1 MCTSVKLYTTI
12 TGVQGSIILSDT
24 TQTKCLALLLITV
37 FVSYTKGSDYDC
49 VGRDIFDR
57 LVQDA
62 AVTVLLIAIKMSL
75 NTNREA
81 KVY

>member
-24 TQTKCLALLLITV
+24 TQTKCLVLLLITV

>member
-24 TQTKCLALLLITV
+24 TQIKCLALLIITV

>member
-1 MCTSVKLYTTI
+1 M
-12 TGVQGSIILSDT
+12 
-24 TQTKCLALLLITV
+24 